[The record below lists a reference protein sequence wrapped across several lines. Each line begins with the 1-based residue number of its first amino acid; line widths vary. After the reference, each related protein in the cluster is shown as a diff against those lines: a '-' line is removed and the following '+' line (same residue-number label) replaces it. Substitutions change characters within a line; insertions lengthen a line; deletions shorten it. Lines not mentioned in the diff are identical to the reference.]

1 MPPLVGVILLLACS
15 GLVLAQPSGEYG
27 GNVSTFFGDATI
39 DVTFTSPT
47 TFDISATFTS
57 TDGGGNGTETGVRFT
72 YNPSTGDIT
81 VKDTDKLQELIN
93 KIEAP
98 ISAADLANLKYQGKN
113 IIVVNLGNFVLMPC
127 PRTGCQESPIVI

>member
-1 MPPLVGVILLLACS
+1 MSQLL
-15 GLVLAQPSGEYG
+15 
-27 GNVSTFFGDATI
+27 FGDATI

-113 IIVVNLGNFVLMPC
+113 IIVVNLGNFVLRPC